1 MAMTTLLELSEG
13 QSGFIH
19 KLTMDR
25 LLIQRLNAMGLKR
38 GKKITVL
45 RKAQFK
51 GPFHIMIDTTEL
63 MIREHEASLIHINK
77 APLWN
82 VLPS

>member
-1 MAMTTLLELSEG
+1 MTTLLELVEG
-13 QSGFIH
+13 QSGIIH
-19 KLTMDR
+19 KLNMDR
-25 LLIQRLNAMGLKR
+25 LLIQRLNAMGLRR

-63 MIREHEASLIHINK
+63 MIREREASLINITS
-77 APLWN
+77 AAA
-82 VLPS
+82 

>member
-1 MAMTTLLELSEG
+1 MFMTTLLELSEG
-13 QSGFIH
+13 QTGIIH
-19 KLTMDR
+19 KLNMDR
-25 LLIQRLNAMGLKR
+25 LLIQRLNAMGIRR

-63 MIREHEASLIHINK
+63 MIREHEASLIKITSH
-77 APLWN
+77 PL
-82 VLPS
+82 

>member
-1 MAMTTLLELSEG
+1 MFMTTLLELSEG
-13 QSGFIH
+13 QTGIIH
-19 KLTMDR
+19 KLNMDR
-25 LLIQRLNAMGLKR
+25 LLIQRLNAMGIRR

-63 MIREHEASLIHINK
+63 MIREHEASLIKITPH
-77 APLWN
+77 PL
-82 VLPS
+82 

>member
-1 MAMTTLLELSEG
+1 MTTLLELSEG
-13 QSGFIH
+13 QTGIIH
-19 KLTMDR
+19 KLHMDR
-25 LLIQRLNAMGLKR
+25 LLIQRLNAMGLRR

-63 MIREHEASLIHINK
+63 MIREHEASLIKITPH
-77 APLWN
+77 PL
-82 VLPS
+82 

>member
-1 MAMTTLLELSEG
+1 MTTLLELAEG
-13 QSGFIH
+13 QSGIIH
-19 KLTMDR
+19 KLNMDR
-25 LLIQRLNAMGLKR
+25 LLIQRLNAMGLRR

-63 MIREHEASLIHINK
+63 MMREHEASLINITST
-77 APLWN
+77 AA
-82 VLPS
+82 

>member
-1 MAMTTLLELSEG
+1 MTTLLELAEG
-13 QSGFIH
+13 QSGIIH
-19 KLTMDR
+19 KLNMDR
-25 LLIQRLNAMGLKR
+25 LLIQRLNAMGLRR

-63 MIREHEASLIHINK
+63 MIREHEASLINITS
-77 APLWN
+77 A
-82 VLPS
+82 SA

>member
-1 MAMTTLLELSEG
+1 MTTLLELSEG
-13 QSGFIH
+13 QTGIIH
-19 KLTMDR
+19 KLNMDR
-25 LLIQRLNAMGLKR
+25 LLIQRLNAMGIRR

-63 MIREHEASLIHINK
+63 MIREHEASLIKITSH
-77 APLWN
+77 PL
-82 VLPS
+82 

>member
-13 QSGFIH
+13 QSGLIL
-19 KLTMDR
+19 KLAMDR
-25 LLIQRLNAMGLKR
+25 FLIQRLNAMGLTR

-45 RKAQFK
+45 RKAGFK

-77 APLWN
+77 APL
-82 VLPS
+82 

>member
-1 MAMTTLLELSEG
+1 MTTLLELAEG
-13 QSGFIH
+13 QSGIIH
-19 KLTMDR
+19 KLNMDR
-25 LLIQRLNAMGLKR
+25 LLIQRLNAMGLRR

-63 MIREHEASLIHINK
+63 MIREHESSLINLTS
-77 APLWN
+77 AAL
-82 VLPS
+82 

>member
-1 MAMTTLLELSEG
+1 MTTLLELAEG
-13 QSGFIH
+13 QSGIIH
-19 KLTMDR
+19 KLSMDR
-25 LLIQRLNAMGLKR
+25 LLIQRLNAMGLRR

-63 MIREHEASLIHINK
+63 MIREHEASLINITS
-77 APLWN
+77 AAL
-82 VLPS
+82 

>member
-1 MAMTTLLELSEG
+1 MTTLLELSEG
-13 QSGFIH
+13 QTGIIH
-19 KLTMDR
+19 KLNMDR
-25 LLIQRLNAMGLKR
+25 LLIQRLNAMGLRR

-63 MIREHEASLIHINK
+63 MIREHEASLIKITLH
-77 APLWN
+77 PL
-82 VLPS
+82 

>member
-1 MAMTTLLELSEG
+1 MTTLLELVEG
-13 QSGFIH
+13 QSGIIH
-19 KLTMDR
+19 KLNMDR
-25 LLIQRLNAMGLKR
+25 LLIQRLNAMGLRR

-63 MIREHEASLIHINK
+63 MIREHEASLININS
-77 APLWN
+77 AAL
-82 VLPS
+82 

>member
-1 MAMTTLLELSEG
+1 MTTLLDLAEG
-13 QSGFIH
+13 QSGIIH
-19 KLTMDR
+19 KLNMDR
-25 LLIQRLNAMGLKR
+25 LLIQRLNAMGLRR

-63 MIREHEASLIHINK
+63 MIREHEASLINITS
-77 APLWN
+77 AAA
-82 VLPS
+82 

>member
-1 MAMTTLLELSEG
+1 MTTLLELAEG
-13 QSGFIH
+13 QSGIIH
-19 KLTMDR
+19 KLNMDR
-25 LLIQRLNAMGLKR
+25 LLIQRLNAMGLRR

-63 MIREHEASLIHINK
+63 MIREREASLINITS
-77 APLWN
+77 AAA
-82 VLPS
+82 

>member
-1 MAMTTLLELSEG
+1 MTTLLELSEG
-13 QSGFIH
+13 QTGIIH
-19 KLTMDR
+19 KLNMDR
-25 LLIQRLNAMGLKR
+25 LLIQRLNAMGLRR

-63 MIREHEASLIHINK
+63 MIREHEASLIKITPH
-77 APLWN
+77 L
-82 VLPS
+82 L

>member
-1 MAMTTLLELSEG
+1 MTTLLELAEG
-13 QSGFIH
+13 QSGIIH
-19 KLTMDR
+19 KLNMDR
-25 LLIQRLNAMGLKR
+25 LLIQRLNAMGLRR

-63 MIREHEASLIHINK
+63 MIREHEALLINITS
-77 APLWN
+77 AAG
-82 VLPS
+82 

>member
-1 MAMTTLLELSEG
+1 MTTLLELAEG
-13 QSGFIH
+13 QSGIIH
-19 KLTMDR
+19 KLNMDR
-25 LLIQRLNAMGLKR
+25 LLIQRLNAMGLRR

-63 MIREHEASLIHINK
+63 RICTSPS
-77 APLWN
+77 PLQ
-82 VLPS
+82 

>member
-1 MAMTTLLELSEG
+1 MTTLLELSEG
-13 QSGFIH
+13 QTGIIH
-19 KLTMDR
+19 KLNMDR
-25 LLIQRLNAMGLKR
+25 LLIQRLSAMGLRR

-63 MIREHEASLIHINK
+63 MIREHEASLIKITPH
-77 APLWN
+77 PL
-82 VLPS
+82 

>member
-1 MAMTTLLELSEG
+1 MTTLLELAEG
-13 QSGFIH
+13 QSGIIH
-19 KLTMDR
+19 KLNMDR
-25 LLIQRLNAMGLKR
+25 LLIQRLNAMGLRR

-63 MIREHEASLIHINK
+63 MIREHEASLIKIT
-77 APLWN
+77 
-82 VLPS
+82 PSSL

>member
-1 MAMTTLLELSEG
+1 MTTLLELSEG
-13 QSGFIH
+13 QTGVIH
-19 KLTMDR
+19 KLNMDR
-25 LLIQRLNAMGLKR
+25 LLIQRLNAMGLRR

-63 MIREHEASLIHINK
+63 MIREHEASLIKITSH
-77 APLWN
+77 PL
-82 VLPS
+82 

>member
-1 MAMTTLLELSEG
+1 MSMTTLLELSEG

-19 KLTMDR
+19 KLAMDR

-51 GPFHIMIDTTEL
+51 GPFHVMIDTTEL
-63 MIREHEASLIHINK
+63 MIREQEASLILINK
-77 APLWN
+77 AL
-82 VLPS
+82 L

>member
-1 MAMTTLLELSEG
+1 MTTLLELVEG
-13 QSGFIH
+13 QSGIIH
-19 KLTMDR
+19 KLNMDR
-25 LLIQRLNAMGLKR
+25 LLIQRLNAMGLRR

-63 MIREHEASLIHINK
+63 MIREHEASLINITST
-77 APLWN
+77 AL
-82 VLPS
+82 

>member
-1 MAMTTLLELSEG
+1 MTTLLELAEG
-13 QSGFIH
+13 QSGIIH
-19 KLTMDR
+19 KLNMDR
-25 LLIQRLNAMGLKR
+25 LLIQRLNAMGLRR

-63 MIREHEASLIHINK
+63 MIREHEASLINITS
-77 APLWN
+77 ATL
-82 VLPS
+82 

>member
-1 MAMTTLLELSEG
+1 MTTLLELAEG
-13 QSGFIH
+13 QSGIIH
-19 KLTMDR
+19 KLNMDR
-25 LLIQRLNAMGLKR
+25 LLIQRLNAMGLRR

-63 MIREHEASLIHINK
+63 MIREHEASLFNITS
-77 APLWN
+77 AAA
-82 VLPS
+82 

>member
-1 MAMTTLLELSEG
+1 MFMTTLLELSEG
-13 QSGFIH
+13 QTGIIH
-19 KLTMDR
+19 KLNMDR
-25 LLIQRLNAMGLKR
+25 LLIQRLSAMGIRR

-63 MIREHEASLIHINK
+63 MIREHEASLIKITPH
-77 APLWN
+77 PL
-82 VLPS
+82 

>member
-1 MAMTTLLELSEG
+1 MTTLLELSEG
-13 QSGFIH
+13 ETGIIH
-19 KLTMDR
+19 KLNMDR
-25 LLIQRLNAMGLKR
+25 LLIQRLSAMGLRR

-63 MIREHEASLIHINK
+63 MIREHEASLIKITPS
-77 APLWN
+77 PL
-82 VLPS
+82 

>member
-1 MAMTTLLELSEG
+1 MTTLLELSEG
-13 QSGFIH
+13 QTGIIH
-19 KLTMDR
+19 KLNMDR
-25 LLIQRLNAMGLKR
+25 LLIQRLNAMGIRR

-63 MIREHEASLIHINK
+63 MIREHEASLIKITLH
-77 APLWN
+77 PL
-82 VLPS
+82 

>member
-1 MAMTTLLELSEG
+1 MTTLLELAEG
-13 QSGFIH
+13 QSGIIH
-19 KLTMDR
+19 KLNMDR
-25 LLIQRLNAMGLKR
+25 LLIQRLNAMGLRR

-63 MIREHEASLIHINK
+63 MIREHEASLINITS
-77 APLWN
+77 AAR
-82 VLPS
+82 